1 MMPNRTGSPGRLFAA
16 AVPRVAQIRVLSLRC
31 ATLPRRAHEAR
42 PLARPC
48 ERLVAAILE
57 QAAGCWAAFG
67 ASRAQAAGVEPGR
80 NNRSL
85 PSSSMP
91 QFLCR
96 RAVDARRSNRV
107 DVVCPDKP
115 GQGALSFAPRTFE
128 TKSGPESPIKRCPFT
143 GAGKQSV
150 SLDRRRKLCRHV
162 MHFLERRFEEIAGD
176 ELLGIRQGLVGR
188 PLPRGNHRQAT
199 RLENLSE

>member
-1 MMPNRTGSPGRLFAA
+1 MRRGRSRAHA
-16 AVPRVAQIRVLSLRC
+16 SAWWQQSSSRQRVAGPLS
-31 ATLPRRAHEAR
+31 
-42 PLARPC
+42 
-48 ERLVAAILE
+48 ERLGLKPPAL
-57 QAAGCWAAFG
+57 
-67 ASRAQAAGVEPGR
+67 
-80 NNRSL
+80 N
-85 PSSSMP
+85 PSSSML